1 MANSPRLVAVL
12 SRVVRA
18 HIIPE
23 ADLVLSWGMGPWAA
37 PALDGLVKREL
48 VCRREE
54 VSQFIGQ
61 EGFPSKPG
69 PWIVP
74 TEAGTTR
81 MTEELDIGF
90 PPSGNWLVLAG
101 VPLNHQPPDLLIQL
115 TEYFSVLNGN
125 IKVDEEGTCDPP
137 PFCWGICSRG
147 SARSK
152 RPMTESVKGIDE
164 ASRASFVA
172 RQTQMECS
180 GVLVSAGACTEA
192 LLADVEA
199 YVQAGIAPA
208 TKRAYRADIDHFR
221 AWGGTIPAIEA
232 QVAAYLAD
240 RAAVLKVSTLTRRLA
255 AVSIAHDARDPPN
268 PVRTPLVRATMRGI
282 RREHGAAQHQAKR
295 LFREDLFV
303 VLGAM
308 GDRLKDLRDRALLL
322 LGFAGGLRR
331 SELTAINFIEFER
344 FPPRSFTK
352 QYGSISG
359 SASACATSKICWRN
373 AAWRCPTRRFGVG

>member
-101 VPLNHQPPDLLIQL
+101 VPLNHQPPDLLI
-115 TEYFSVLNGN
+115 
-125 IKVDEEGTCDPP
+125 
-137 PFCWGICSRG
+137 
-147 SARSK
+147 
-152 RPMTESVKGIDE
+152 
-164 ASRASFVA
+164 
-172 RQTQMECS
+172 
-180 GVLVSAGACTEA
+180 
-192 LLADVEA
+192 
-199 YVQAGIAPA
+199 
-208 TKRAYRADIDHFR
+208 
-221 AWGGTIPAIEA
+221 
-232 QVAAYLAD
+232 
-240 RAAVLKVSTLTRRLA
+240 
-255 AVSIAHDARDPPN
+255 
-268 PVRTPLVRATMRGI
+268 
-282 RREHGAAQHQAKR
+282 
-295 LFREDLFV
+295 
-303 VLGAM
+303 
-308 GDRLKDLRDRALLL
+308 
-322 LGFAGGLRR
+322 
-331 SELTAINFIEFER
+331 
-344 FPPRSFTK
+344 
-352 QYGSISG
+352 
-359 SASACATSKICWRN
+359 
-373 AAWRCPTRRFGVG
+373 